1 MDIVEIAQML
11 NKCGGKLYLVGGA
24 VRDELLNREICDEDY
39 CITGVTEEEFEKLF
53 PKAFS
58 RGKSFKVY
66 DIEGK
71 EFALAR
77 LERKTG
83 IGHKEFEIITNKNI
97 TIEQDLARRDITINS
112 MAKDII
118 TGKIVDP
125 YNGKKDLE
133 NKIIRATSTAFS
145 EDPLRVYRVARFA
158 SQLKFEVENNT
169 LQQMNNLKQELNTLS
184 KERVFDEFRKAL
196 AQDKP
201 SIFFEVLRKANVLD
215 VHFKDI
221 YKLIGVLQPPK
232 YHPEGDAYNHTMIV
246 LDTTA
251 KYTKDLKIRFAALT
265 HDFGKGLTPKEEYP
279 HHYVHDIKG
288 ESVVKEFGKKLGI
301 PTIWIKCGVTSSK
314 EHMRGGIFFKMTPTK
329 QVQFLERVEKS
340 TLGLD
345 GLQVIVDADKGIR
358 EQVNDFAS
366 LGKQVL
372 QEINGKY
379 ILNKYGNIDG
389 LQIKQKLYEERI
401 KYLKNCIVK
410 YDKSLNKKGK
420 YLL

>member
-1 MDIVEIAQML
+1 MDIIEIAHIL
-11 NKCGGKLYLVGGA
+11 DKCGGKLYLVGGA
-24 VRDELLNREICDEDY
+24 VRDELLSRKICDEDY
-39 CITGVTEEEFEKLF
+39 CVTGVTENEFERLF

-58 RGKSFKVY
+58 RGKAFKVY
-66 DIEGK
+66 DIDGK

-112 MAKDII
+112 MAKDVI
-118 TGKIVDP
+118 TGKIIDP
-125 YNGKKDLE
+125 YNGKQDLE
-133 NKIIRATSTAFS
+133 NKIIKATSSAFS

-158 SQLKFEVENNT
+158 SQLNFDVEDYT

-201 SIFFEVLRKANVLD
+201 SIFFEILRKANVLD
-215 VHFKDI
+215 VHFKQI
-221 YKLIGVLQPPK
+221 YNLIGALQPQI

-246 LDTTA
+246 LDTSA
-251 KYTKDLKIRFAALT
+251 KHTKDLKIRFAALV

-279 HHYVHDIKG
+279 HHYGHDVKG
-288 ESVVKEFGKKLGI
+288 ESAIKEFGKNLGI
-301 PTIWIKCGVTSSK
+301 PTIWIKCGITSSK
-314 EHMRGGIFFKMTPTK
+314 EHMKGGIFFKMTPAK
-329 QVQFLERVEKS
+329 QVRFLERVEKS
-340 TLGLD
+340 MLGLD
-345 GLQVIVDADKGIR
+345 GLQLIVDADKENR
-358 EQVNDFAS
+358 EQVNSFAF

-379 ILNKYGNIDG
+379 ILNKYGNING

-401 KYLKNCIVK
+401 KYLKK
-410 YDKSLNKKGK
+410 LYS
-420 YLL
+420 